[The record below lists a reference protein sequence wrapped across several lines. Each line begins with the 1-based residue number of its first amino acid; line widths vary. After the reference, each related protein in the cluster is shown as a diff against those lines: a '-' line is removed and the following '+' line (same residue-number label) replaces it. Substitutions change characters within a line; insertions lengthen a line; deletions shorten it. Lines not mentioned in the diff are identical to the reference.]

1 MFSIAKTCIFLT
13 AFLHISLLFY
23 GYINILGM
31 LIRILFMS
39 FLFLELVLFH

>member
-1 MFSIAKTCIFLT
+1 MFSIAKTYVFFDCVFT
-13 AFLHISLLFY
+13 YNLLFY

-39 FLFLELVLFH
+39 FLFLELVVFH